1 MTKLLRMTCLAASVA
16 ATAIVATPAAA
27 APVGATP
34 AAATARARVVK
45 PLSLAHNGTLLD
57 FGVIVIPATGVTSL
71 RTVSLSDANVRDC
84 TTQGGGELTCGTDA
98 TSVPTYT
105 VTGTNGQVVR
115 VIKTASLLNGSN
127 GGTLAFRPT
136 GTNNVTLS
144 SSGSATFT
152 IGGQIDIVSGT
163 TDGTYSGSIDVTV
176 DY

>member
-1 MTKLLRMTCLAASVA
+1 MTCLAASVA
-16 ATAIVATPAAA
+16 ATAIIATPAAA
-27 APVGATP
+27 APVGAGTP
-34 AAATARARVVK
+34 ATAQARVVR

-84 TTQGGGELTCGTDA
+84 TTLGGGELTCGTDT

-115 VIKTASLLNGSN
+115 VIKTAGLLNGSN

-144 SSGSATFT
+144 SSGSANFT

-163 TDGTYSGSIDVTV
+163 TDGTYTGSIDVTV